1 MEYPI
6 PSSTY
11 LQPITPS
18 AWVTP
23 GFLGTPLP
31 YDHTHVPGCTM
42 STLPMTAFSPGPS
55 SVSVP
60 APLPTMSSHQGSQQ
74 IAASSRHQTPT
85 ENSLRRTLRRK
96 RQSLFEQLELWSGYM
111 MSNYTRI
118 PVQDTAALIKPF
130 GQIPPESISRYWSL
144 PQADPVAYVLHCN
157 LEGAYSTSYALYI
170 PSLAFSLI
178 PYAIAS
184 LIDPSLEQAERDEV
198 SSPEFGITPTLGDLT
213 LTTRLGS
220 YTGQMVYH
228 ASGETQA
235 LILGGSAT
243 STFGL
248 AFCPL
253 KLQLVTAI
261 GERLSTIRIPFRWPE
276 TP

>member
-55 SVSVP
+55 SVS
-60 APLPTMSSHQGSQQ
+60 
-74 IAASSRHQTPT
+74 
-85 ENSLRRTLRRK
+85 
-96 RQSLFEQLELWSGYM
+96 SGYM

-213 LTTRLGS
+213 LTCNKHLWIGFLSLEAAARDCHWGTLEYNPHSLQMARDPLVRALLHSS
-220 YTGQMVYH
+220 Y
-228 ASGETQA
+228 
-235 LILGGSAT
+235 
-243 STFGL
+243 
-248 AFCPL
+248 
-253 KLQLVTAI
+253 
-261 GERLSTIRIPFRWPE
+261 
-276 TP
+276 